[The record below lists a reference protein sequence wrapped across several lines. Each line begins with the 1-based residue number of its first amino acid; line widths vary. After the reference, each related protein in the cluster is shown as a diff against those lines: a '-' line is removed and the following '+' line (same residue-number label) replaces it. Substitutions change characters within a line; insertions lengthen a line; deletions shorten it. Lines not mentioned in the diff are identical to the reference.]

1 LKAINYFER
10 HCQVAEKLYVGSQDA
25 AVNHEGLR
33 AHGVTHV
40 LNVATGVEYP
50 KLEGMVYRTV
60 EILDL
65 PETNIVEYLPQTNE
79 FISQGIAAGG
89 VLVHWFVLFLGSLA
103 CFFCLVLLT
112 FHSVFRSSNAG
123 VSRSVS
129 AVIGFLM
136 TTRGMGYQEAFD
148 QVKRVRTAAQ
158 PNEGFRKQLLAYEQT
173 LKPKITAEHKLHT
186 PWALWFDKKGSKQT
200 YAEHLR
206 RLGTFDSIEGLWE

>member
-1 LKAINYFER
+1 MKAINYFER

-89 VLVHWFVLFLGSLA
+89 VLVHWLVLGSLA

-112 FHSVFRSSNAG
+112 HSILC
-123 VSRSVS
+123 SVP
-129 AVIGFLM
+129 VM
-136 TTRGMGYQEAFD
+136 RGCHA
-148 QVKRVRTAAQ
+148 
-158 PNEGFRKQLLAYEQT
+158 PCLLS
-173 LKPKITAEHKLHT
+173 L
-186 PWALWFDKKGSKQT
+186 GS
-200 YAEHLR
+200 
-206 RLGTFDSIEGLWE
+206 